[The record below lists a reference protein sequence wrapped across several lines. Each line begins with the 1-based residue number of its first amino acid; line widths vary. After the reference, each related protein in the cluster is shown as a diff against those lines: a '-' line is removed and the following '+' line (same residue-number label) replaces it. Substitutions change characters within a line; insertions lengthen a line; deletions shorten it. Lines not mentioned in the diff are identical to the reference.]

1 MYLMDKK
8 KIKIIALALL
18 ILLLPLGYIVVL
30 SISIDT
36 QNRDLSNAIQTSFK
50 IRPLVEKSIEST
62 NRAIFWKPWDDVL
75 RMNRLTLLLEVQ
87 DYNQALIAIQDDLK
101 VSPSGDNYAREGLV
115 YEYLGENE
123 KAKESFRKA
132 IELYREA
139 LEENPDSDYYLAET
153 ATLSMIVGDT
163 NEVRALLNRR
173 KAGENTMSQEMIN
186 RQNKL
191 ILSYK
196 SGGLIWFVE
205 YARKHH

>member
-1 MYLMDKK
+1 MNIKTKK
-8 KIKIIALALL
+8 KLRLIAFAIL
-18 ILLLPLGYIVVL
+18 ILLLPVGYMVVL
-30 SISIDT
+30 SIAIDT
-36 QNRDLSNAIQTSFK
+36 QNRDLLNVMQTNYHIK
-50 IRPLVEKSIEST
+50 PLIDKSIEST
-62 NRAIFWKPWDDVL
+62 NRAIFWKPWDENL
-75 RMNRLTLLLEVQ
+75 RLNRFTLLMQVQ
-87 DYNQALIAIQDDLK
+87 DYNQALTAIQDDIK
-101 VSPSGDNYAREGLV
+101 VSPSGDNYSREGLI

-123 KAKESFRKA
+123 KAKERFRKA

-139 LEENPDSDYYLAET
+139 LEEKPNSDYYLAET

-186 RQNKL
+186 RQNEL

>member
-1 MYLMDKK
+1 MNIKTKK
-8 KIKIIALALL
+8 KLRTIALAIL
-18 ILLLPLGYIVVL
+18 ILLLPLGYMIVL
-30 SISIDT
+30 SIAIDS
-36 QNRDLSNAIQTSFK
+36 QNRDLVNAMQTNFQ
-50 IRPLVEKSIEST
+50 IEIVVRRAIEST
-62 NRAIFWKPWDDVL
+62 ERAIFWKPWDENL
-75 RMNRLTLLLEVQ
+75 RLNRFTLLMQVQ
-87 DYNQALIAIQDDLK
+87 DYNQALTAIQDDIK
-101 VSPSGDNYAREGLV
+101 VSPSGDNYSREGLI

-139 LEENPDSDYYLAET
+139 LEENPNSDYYLAET

-163 NEVRALLNRR
+163 NEVRTLLSKR
-173 KAGENTMSQEMIN
+173 KASENTMSQEMIN

-205 YARKHH
+205 YAKEHY